1 MMEFANQVQRK
12 YDNKILA
19 IRSDNGT
26 EFKNYTLD
34 DFLGEEGIEHQYSTP
49 YTPQQN
55 GVAERKNRTL
65 IEAART
71 MMMEYKSNYNFWAEA
86 ISTACHATNRLYFR
100 KGLEKTP
107 YEILTG
113 NKPNVSYFKVF
124 GCKCYILVKDTR
136 LSKFDS
142 RAQEGIF
149 VGYATD
155 SHAYRVF
162 NKSSGRVVESCDV
175 TFDEDDRSL
184 EERSASFNLYNNL
197 KFNLN
202 LKINLDIYNNNQVQ
216 VHLNKLKNNI
226 HRKLVYLNTQHQ
238 VTKVKLQRNVT
249 TRRQLANFCAHHAFV
264 SRVEP
269 LKVDDALK
277 DPDWLNA
284 MQEELNNFKRNDVW
298 TLMKRPDHCRNVI
311 GTKWI
316 FKNKQ
321 DESGTV
327 IRNKARLVAQGYSQV
342 EGVDF
347 GETFAPVARL
357 ESIRILLAFASHHGF
372 KLQQMDVKSAF
383 LNGPL
388 HEEVYVKQPP
398 GFEDPH
404 FPDHVFKLKKAL
416 YGLKQAPRAWY
427 EHLKELLEDRGF
439 EVGKIDPTLFTK
451 KVNGELF
458 VCQLYVDDIIF
469 GSTNTKFNDEFAML
483 MTNRFEMSMMG
494 ELKYFLGFE
503 IKQMRQGTFIN
514 QAKYLQDMLKRFDMK
529 DAKGIGTPMQLKCQL
544 TLDEGG
550 KAVDTKL
557 YRSMI
562 GSLLYLCASRPDIML
577 SVARCLFCVT
587 MRAESR
593 SPTIR
598 CSVELWELIVHGHR
612 EPQDPTR
619 LTSTE
624 FYNRQLN
631 ASARDKIRSGINRK
645 LLDQVDDIV
654 SAKELW
660 DRIVVLQE
668 GTDLIQSALYETAKQ
683 EAYQFMIRDGESIF
697 DAYARLGA
705 LKVRVK
711 GLGVEKY
718 NDGFE
723 MNEAFIKSK
732 VIAMIAVKQEDT
744 NLGLNLQIMT
754 KSADLNSDD
763 LVSYVAANESMAK
776 AGKRLKAMN
785 RVDEASHNHE
795 ASHNL
800 ALKARADHE
809 SKEDY
814 EIEEDEEMT
823 STSDIA
829 TDFAF
834 FAKKYKAKFPMLLND
849 KKKKRTCYNCDEDN
863 HFANECPYEKRVDK
877 PKFIK
882 GVKPRLKPNPINDR
896 YKKNKG
902 RAFVGAE
909 YLSDEEEEDEEKE
922 AGVAGL
928 AYSKPGSLFTYDYS
942 KDYSTENDVGSSF
955 MARTTQDDDSDDSP
969 SSPIIGSCLMARET
983 KVMEPPPSLS
993 SVLDDEN
1000 EDQEE
1005 LTMLKELYDVRCT
1018 LRGEALVKFDFLMD
1032 SLKEKDE
1039 SIEELEYQLNEKER
1053 RFNLLRQ
1060 ELKTERCIS
1069 QGLKQQIETYELDK
1083 VKDLETIDRAQLL
1096 TQELNASKEE
1106 LEVAHASLTRDL
1118 DHLERANKLVKDEL
1132 KKLGEN
1138 HDLLQESYK
1147 KALGSMKDPIDVE
1160 KLACSSIS
1168 FTSEHAK
1175 LVEEHVRLQ
1184 EELSLHVETNAYLES
1199 LVTKYGLDY
1208 HPNESSCEQASI
1220 LEENVRLTKELAKF
1234 TTAKNKMGLD
1244 DLLSKQ
1250 RSNNQKYGLGYTP
1263 KSHKKNNYKKEK
1275 PAQDKNKKVTNNG
1288 KASKG
1293 KATSGARTG
1302 PNDHYAL
1309 FVDYYGDVYANYV
1322 GPPNGY
1328 AYREYSIWGYS
1339 SGGPKWVFDSGCT
1352 NHMTGGKGVLDQ
1364 FIEDIHKKSSITFG
1378 DNSKGKVLG
1387 YGKVA
1392 ISKDLCLETVMLVE
1406 HLGYN
1411 LLSIYHLADAGY
1423 NSYFTKYYVQ
1433 VFRSDNLKLVLV
1445 GFVENNLYVVD
1456 LSKESPSFST
1466 CLMAAKH
1473 DEGWL
1478 WHRRL
1483 GHVNMRNLKQLLKG
1497 EHIVGL
1503 TGVSFE
1509 KDRVC
1514 SACVAGKQLKK
1525 KHPIKSIVTTSRPLE
1540 LLHLDLFGPSHYD
1553 TLGGSKYGLVI
1564 VDDYSRYSWV
1574 FLLKSKDETHRE
1586 FITFAKK
1593 AQRMYESEIKA
1604 IRTDNGTEFKNYTMQ
1619 EFVDDEGIKHEFSAP
1634 YTPQQNGV
1642 VERKNRTIIE
1652 MARTMLSEFN
1662 SPHNFWGEAI
1672 STAVHY
1678 SNRLFLRPLHNKTP
1692 YELLTGNKPN
1702 VMYIRVFGCKCLV
1715 KNNKGKLGKFE
1726 TRTIEGIFV
1735 GYAENSHAYRY
1746 YNRSSGTIEVS
1757 CDVVFLE
1764 DNGSQVEQVVPCV
1777 AGNDVDPSSAIKH
1790 MGIGHIRPMEVHNDD
1805 QDDGV
1810 DVSSTPQ
1817 VEPSSTQAEPS
1828 SATQEPPSTQ
1838 DESQSEEQEE
1848 DPHSMEQDHDDDQE
1862 TSSTHDQAQVVPH
1875 DQVLARDEFIDHEGT
1890 IRKIKA
1896 ATRASDMKVDQVLGS
1911 WSGEPPRGNVAKRGR
1926 MADPPRR
1933 SSSRAPPQA
1942 QQGTDTGSSA
1952 RGRTKSVAT
1961 KHKDKNVVQEDD
1973 EVVPTINVG
1982 AANRLEWQEWR
1993 TLNPYRFEKPTY
2005 TRSDKAFWT
2014 NTQAALWE
2022 GFYDSHEFMKHGNI
2036 VSPKAINPEELALH
2050 EATKYRFVVQTLR
2063 SLGLYDLVCLKPDDT
2078 QDDPTFCPLLVRQ
2091 FHCTVFFHDDE
2102 DRTLTWM
2109 TGKTK
2114 YSCSY
2119 SQFRAAMGCGD
2130 DSDPGYKIHSR
2141 SRLTRGDISFCYPPN
2156 PTPGPP
2162 TISGMYYS
2170 YLVLAKLFREN
2181 LISKS
2186 GDHSEVRNYH
2196 LNLMYYC
2203 HPDRVRKIDG
2213 CDLIYCEL
2221 KRAIMDR
2228 MTPNYAQYVQRL
2240 INYIVPAPRNVIGE
2254 KVIMDP
2260 FRFPIQEATRPDVPS
2275 MMPTTER
2282 RSKAHHDHD
2291 ASSSHSRRSQHGA
2304 ARFFTCLFQMC
2315 KRSHDVAHQTLTM
2328 TQETRR
2334 RQNEFMASRNHFV
2347 PPPGPEMEPVI
2358 APQWE
2363 MPPLTDE
2370 MLQNFDFS
2378 VYAHGALPRPARAPP
2393 ADYADDDEGN
2403 DDAGDDDAGDDDARE
2418 SSSSLGFGHY

>member
-1 MMEFANQVQRK
+1 MDKLFEGLDEDSNLSVKEMKSRFLAYEAEKKKKEDELQNQMAEMTAMLK
-12 YDNKILA
+12 NLTA
-19 IRSDNGT
+19 GGT
-26 EFKNYTLD
+26 SSGASVSKESYHD
-34 DFLGEEGIEHQYSTP
+34 
-49 YTPQQN
+49 
-55 GVAERKNRTL
+55 V
-65 IEAART
+65 
-71 MMMEYKSNYNFWAEA
+71 NYNYPRNT
-86 ISTACHATNRLYFR
+86 SPMPH
-100 KGLEKTP
+100 
-107 YEILTG
+107 
-113 NKPNVSYFKVF
+113 
-124 GCKCYILVKDTR
+124 
-136 LSKFDS
+136 
-142 RAQEGIF
+142 
-149 VGYATD
+149 
-155 SHAYRVF
+155 
-162 NKSSGRVVESCDV
+162 
-175 TFDEDDRSL
+175 
-184 EERSASFNLYNNL
+184 
-197 KFNLN
+197 
-202 LKINLDIYNNNQVQ
+202 IN
-216 VHLNKLKNNI
+216 H
-226 HRKLVYLNTQHQ
+226 
-238 VTKVKLQRNVT
+238 
-249 TRRQLANFCAHHAFV
+249 
-264 SRVEP
+264 
-269 LKVDDALK
+269 
-277 DPDWLNA
+277 
-284 MQEELNNFKRNDVW
+284 
-298 TLMKRPDHCRNVI
+298 
-311 GTKWI
+311 
-316 FKNKQ
+316 
-321 DESGTV
+321 SGTV
-327 IRNKARLVAQGYSQV
+327 PHYDGTH
-342 EGVDF
+342 F
-347 GETFAPVARL
+347 P
-357 ESIRILLAFASHHGF
+357 HW
-372 KLQQMDVKSAF
+372 KSAMES
-383 LNGPL
+383 
-388 HEEVYVKQPP
+388 H
-398 GFEDPH
+398 
-404 FPDHVFKLKKAL
+404 
-416 YGLKQAPRAWY
+416 
-427 EHLKELLEDRGF
+427 
-439 EVGKIDPTLFTK
+439 I
-451 KVNGELF
+451 
-458 VCQLYVDDIIF
+458 
-469 GSTNTKFNDEFAML
+469 
-483 MTNRFEMSMMG
+483 
-494 ELKYFLGFE
+494 
-503 IKQMRQGTFIN
+503 
-514 QAKYLQDMLKRFDMK
+514 
-529 DAKGIGTPMQLKCQL
+529 
-544 TLDEGG
+544 
-550 KAVDTKL
+550 
-557 YRSMI
+557 RS
-562 GSLLYLCASRPDIML
+562 
-577 SVARCLFCVT
+577 
-587 MRAESR
+587 
-593 SPTIR
+593 
-598 CSVELWELIVHGHR
+598 CSVELWELIVHGYP

-909 YLSDEEEEDEEKE
+909 YLYDEEEEDEEKE

-1293 KATSGARTG
+1293 KATSGAHTG

-1352 NHMTGGKGVLDQ
+1352 NHMTGGK
-1364 FIEDIHKKSSITFG
+1364 
-1378 DNSKGKVLG
+1378 
-1387 YGKVA
+1387 
-1392 ISKDLCLETVMLVE
+1392 
-1406 HLGYN
+1406 
-1411 LLSIYHLADAGY
+1411 
-1423 NSYFTKYYVQ
+1423 
-1433 VFRSDNLKLVLV
+1433 
-1445 GFVENNLYVVD
+1445 
-1456 LSKESPSFST
+1456 
-1466 CLMAAKH
+1466 
-1473 DEGWL
+1473 
-1478 WHRRL
+1478 
-1483 GHVNMRNLKQLLKG
+1483 
-1497 EHIVGL
+1497 
-1503 TGVSFE
+1503 
-1509 KDRVC
+1509 
-1514 SACVAGKQLKK
+1514 AGKQLKK

-1652 MARTMLSEFN
+1652 MARTM
-1662 SPHNFWGEAI
+1662 
-1672 STAVHY
+1672 
-1678 SNRLFLRPLHNKTP
+1678 
-1692 YELLTGNKPN
+1692 
-1702 VMYIRVFGCKCLV
+1702 
-1715 KNNKGKLGKFE
+1715 
-1726 TRTIEGIFV
+1726 
-1735 GYAENSHAYRY
+1735 Y

-1828 SATQEPPSTQ
+1828 SATQEPSSTQ

-1911 WSGEPPRGNVAKRGR
+1911 ISRGVVHEALVDPDWVIAMQEELECFTRNEVWSLVERPKDHRINVIGTKWVFKNKQDENGIVIRNKARLVAQGFAQIEGDERTDADFAPAAKRGR
-1926 MADPPRR
+1926 RSGVPPRR
-1933 SSSRAPPQA
+1933 STGRAPQTT
-1942 QQGTDTGSSA
+1942 GGSSTG
-1952 RGRTKSVAT
+1952 GRIKRSAN
-1961 KHKDKNVVQEDD
+1961 KRKDKQAAQDGD
-1973 EVVPTINVG
+1973 EVLPDFHVG
-1982 AANRLEWQEWR
+1982 SVHIGAWRRLRES
-1993 TLNPYRFEKPTY
+1993 NPYRFEEPTY
-2005 TRSDKAFWT
+2005 TGGDQFFWT
-2014 NTQAALWE
+2014 NTQQVMWE
-2022 GFYDSHEFMKHGNI
+2022 EFYDSREYMKKGTI
-2036 VSPKAINPEELALH
+2036 VMPKAIKDVIGMY
-2050 EATKYRFVVQTLR
+2050 EATKFRFVVATLR
-2063 SLGLYDLVCLKPDDT
+2063 RMGLYDLMCLT
-2078 QDDPTFCPLLVRQ
+2078 PTDGCYCPTLVRQ
-2091 FHCTVFFHDDE
+2091 FHCTVFFHDDAA
-2102 DRTLTWM
+2102 RTMTWM
-2109 TGKTK
+2109 TGKQK
-2114 YSCSY
+2114 YTCNYLDFCEALGFGGGRTSGFKIY
-2119 SQFRAAMGCGD
+2119 SQQKFN
-2130 DSDPGYKIHSR
+2130 
-2141 SRLTRGDISFCYPPN
+2141 RGDIAGCYPPE

-2170 YLVLAKLFREN
+2170 YLLLAKLFRET

-2186 GDHSEVRNYH
+2186 GDTSECRAYH

-2203 HPDRVRKIDG
+2203 LPEHRQPIDG

-2221 KRAIMDR
+2221 RR
-2228 MTPNYAQYVQRL
+2228 CVRERLTPNLAQYVQLL
-2240 INYIVPAPRNVIGE
+2240 INKVVPAPLNTLGE
-2254 KVIMDP
+2254 RVRM
-2260 FRFPIQEATRPDVPS
+2260 EAFKIPAQGDNPDVPE
-2275 MMPTTER
+2275 MMPSER
-2282 RSKAHHDHD
+2282 RSKARHDH
-2291 ASSSHSRRSQHGA
+2291 ASSSSSRRPQRGV
-2304 ARFFTCLFQMC
+2304 ARFFSRLWQMC
-2315 KRSHDVAHQTLTM
+2315 KTTHDVAHQSLSLN
-2328 TQETRR
+2328 QETRR
-2334 RQNEFMASRNHFV
+2334 RQNEFMAARNV
-2347 PPPGPEMEPVI
+2347 PIPPPGPELEPVH
-2358 APQWE
+2358 AQDWE

-2370 MLQNFDFS
+2370 MFQNFDPSLYFGGS
-2378 VYAHGALPRPARAPP
+2378 FAHAPP
-2393 ADYADDDEGN
+2393 ADDDDEE
-2403 DDAGDDDAGDDDARE
+2403 DDDGNEDDDEEDDDEDDDDEDDDGDGDGNSPSAVPH
-2418 SSSSLGFGHY
+2418 FY

>member
-1 MMEFANQVQRK
+1 MSSQLSSGGAPIHRFGGR
-12 YDNKILA
+12 L
-19 IRSDNGT
+19 
-26 EFKNYTLD
+26 
-34 DFLGEEGIEHQYSTP
+34 
-49 YTPQQN
+49 
-55 GVAERKNRTL
+55 
-65 IEAART
+65 EACGWGNTRGDAGDL
-71 MMMEYKSNYNFWAEA
+71 KEA
-86 ISTACHATNRLYFR
+86 VPPRISRRSTA
-100 KGLEKTP
+100 
-107 YEILTG
+107 
-113 NKPNVSYFKVF
+113 
-124 GCKCYILVKDTR
+124 
-136 LSKFDS
+136 
-142 RAQEGIF
+142 
-149 VGYATD
+149 
-155 SHAYRVF
+155 
-162 NKSSGRVVESCDV
+162 
-175 TFDEDDRSL
+175 DD
-184 EERSASFNLYNNL
+184 
-197 KFNLN
+197 
-202 LKINLDIYNNNQVQ
+202 DG
-216 VHLNKLKNNI
+216 
-226 HRKLVYLNTQHQ
+226 
-238 VTKVKLQRNVT
+238 
-249 TRRQLANFCAHHAFV
+249 TRR
-264 SRVEP
+264 P
-269 LKVDDALK
+269 
-277 DPDWLNA
+277 
-284 MQEELNNFKRNDVW
+284 
-298 TLMKRPDHCRNVI
+298 
-311 GTKWI
+311 G
-316 FKNKQ
+316 
-321 DESGTV
+321 
-327 IRNKARLVAQGYSQV
+327 QV
-342 EGVDF
+342 
-347 GETFAPVARL
+347 P
-357 ESIRILLAFASHHGF
+357 
-372 KLQQMDVKSAF
+372 
-383 LNGPL
+383 
-388 HEEVYVKQPP
+388 
-398 GFEDPH
+398 
-404 FPDHVFKLKKAL
+404 
-416 YGLKQAPRAWY
+416 
-427 EHLKELLEDRGF
+427 
-439 EVGKIDPTLFTK
+439 
-451 KVNGELF
+451 
-458 VCQLYVDDIIF
+458 
-469 GSTNTKFNDEFAML
+469 
-483 MTNRFEMSMMG
+483 
-494 ELKYFLGFE
+494 
-503 IKQMRQGTFIN
+503 
-514 QAKYLQDMLKRFDMK
+514 
-529 DAKGIGTPMQLKCQL
+529 
-544 TLDEGG
+544 
-550 KAVDTKL
+550 
-557 YRSMI
+557 
-562 GSLLYLCASRPDIML
+562 
-577 SVARCLFCVT
+577 
-587 MRAESR
+587 
-593 SPTIR
+593 R
-598 CSVELWELIVHGHR
+598 CSVELWEIIVHGYR
-612 EPQDPTR
+612 EPQDPIR

-645 LLDQVDDIV
+645 LLDQVNDID

-683 EAYQFMIRDGESIF
+683 EAHQFMIRDGESVA

-705 LKVRVK
+705 LRVRVK

-744 NLGLNLQIMT
+744 NLALNLQIMT

-763 LVSYVAANESMAK
+763 LVSYVAANENMAK
-776 AGKRLKAMN
+776 AGKRLMAMN

-795 ASHNL
+795 GSHNL
-800 ALKARADHE
+800 ALKARADHG

-814 EIEEDEEMT
+814 EIEEEEEMT

-849 KKKKRTCYNCDEDN
+849 KKKRTCYNCDEDS

-877 PKFIK
+877 PRFIK

-909 YLSDEEEEDEEKE
+909 YLSDDEEEDEEKE

-928 AYSKPGSLFTYDYS
+928 AFSKPGSLFTYDYS

-969 SSPIIGSCLMARET
+969 SSTIVGSCLMARET

-1000 EDQEE
+1000 ENQEE
-1005 LTMLKELYDVRCT
+1005 LIVLKELYDVRCT

-1039 SIEELEYQLNEKER
+1039 SIEELEYHLNEKER

-1083 VKDLETIDRAQLL
+1083 VKDLETIDRAQSL
-1096 TQELNASKEE
+1096 TQVLHTSKEE

-1138 HDLLQESYK
+1138 HDLLQETYT
-1147 KALGSMKDPIDVE
+1147 KALESMKDPIVVE
-1160 KLACSSIS
+1160 KHASSPTS

-1250 RSNNQKYGLGYTP
+1250 RSNNQKFGLGYVP
-1263 KSHKKNNYKKEK
+1263 KSHKKKNYNKEK

-1293 KATSGARTG
+1293 KATSGDRTG

-1352 NHMTGGKGVLDQ
+1352 NHMTGGRGVLDQ
-1364 FIEDIHKKSSITFG
+1364 FIEDINKKSSITFG

-1406 HLGYN
+1406 SLGYN

-1423 NSYFTKYYVQ
+1423 NSYFTNYCVK

-1445 GFVENNLYVVD
+1445 GYVENNLYVVD
-1456 LSKESPSFST
+1456 LSKESSSHST
-1466 CLMAAKH
+1466 CLMATKH

-1503 TGVSFE
+1503 TGISFE

-1525 KHPIKSIVTTSRPLE
+1525 RHPIKSIVTTSRPLE

-1586 FITFAKK
+1586 FIVFAKK

-1604 IRTDNGTEFKNYTMQ
+1604 IRTDNGTEFKNYTMR

-1746 YNRSSGTIEVS
+1746 YNRSTGTIEVS
-1757 CDVVFLE
+1757 CDVEFLE
-1764 DNGSQVEQVVPCV
+1764 DNGSQVEQFDPCV
-1777 AGNDVDPSSAIKH
+1777 AGNDDDPSSAIKH
-1790 MGIGHIRPMEVHNDD
+1790 MGIGHIRPMEIHSDD
-1805 QDDGV
+1805 QDDGIE
-1810 DVSSTPQ
+1810 VSSTAQ

-1828 SATQEPPSTQ
+1828 SATQEPSSTQ
-1838 DESQSEEQEE
+1838 DESHSEEQEE
-1848 DPHSMEQDHDDDQE
+1848 SPHPTEQDHDDDQE

-1875 DQVLARDEFIDHEGT
+1875 DQALARDEFIDHEGT

-1896 ATRASDMKVDQVLGS
+1896 ATRASDMKVDHVLGS
-1911 WSGEPPRGNVAKRGR
+1911 ISRGVVTRRHHALLITYCQHHAFVSSFEPLKVHEALVDPDWVIAMQEELECFTRNEVWSLVERPKDHRINVIGTKWVFKNKQDENGIVIRNKARLVAQGFAQIEGMDFEDTFAPVARLEAIRLLLAFASFHNFKLYQMDVKSAFLNGPLKETAYVAQPPGFEDPCRPNHVYLLHKALYGLKQAPRAWYEFLRDFLLHDGFCMGTVDSTLFTKRVKGGGLFICQIYVDDIIFGGTNPNHNKAFELLMTRKFEMSMMGELKFFLGFQVRQLAKGTFISQEKYVKDMLKKFNMTNASPMKTPMPVKGQLGSCDGEKDVDIKKIWAQLHTSTDPVTSPVNRPLNRPARPAGNRLVRSAARLDR
-1926 MADPPRR
+1926 PVRR
-1933 SSSRAPPQA
+1933 IA
-1942 QQGTDTGSSA
+1942 QFFAQSHQYTWIYAMFFGFPLIDDMYAYPTAILLYFLIHSSA
-1952 RGRTKSVAT
+1952 GGRTKSVGG
-1961 KHKDKNVVQEDD
+1961 KKKDKHAAQEDD
-1973 EVVPTINVG
+1973 EIVPTFNVG
-1982 AANRLEWQEWR
+1982 NANRVEWQEMR
-1993 TLNPYRFEKPTY
+1993 TVNPYRFEQRTY
-2005 TRSDKAFWT
+2005 TRGDKFFWT
-2014 NTQAALWE
+2014 KTQAALWD
-2022 GFYDSHEFMKHGNI
+2022 GYYDSHEFMKNGDI
-2036 VSPKAINPEELALH
+2036 VSPKAINPDELALH
-2050 EATKYRFVVQTLR
+2050 EATKYRFVVETLKGM
-2063 SLGLYDLVCLKPDDT
+2063 GLYDLVCLKPDD
-2078 QDDPTFCPLLVRQ
+2078 QQEDPTFCPLLVRQ

-2102 DRTLTWM
+2102 DRTITWM
-2109 TGKTK
+2109 TGKDK
-2114 YSCSY
+2114 YSCTY
-2119 SQFRAAMGCGD
+2119 SQFRAAMGCGG
-2130 DSDPGYKIHSR
+2130 DSAPGYKIHSR
-2141 SRLTRGDISFCYPPN
+2141 SKLTKGDISFCYPAN

-2170 YLVLAKLFREN
+2170 YLVLAKMFRES

-2186 GDHSEVRNYH
+2186 GDTSEVRNYH

-2213 CDLIYCEL
+2213 CDLIHCEL
-2221 KRAIMDR
+2221 KRAVMDR

-2240 INYIVPAPRNVIGE
+2240 INYIVPAPLNVLGE
-2254 KVIMDP
+2254 RVIMDP
-2260 FRFPIQEATRPDVPS
+2260 FRIPTQEATRPDVPS
-2275 MMPTTER
+2275 MMPSTER
-2282 RSKAHHDHD
+2282 RSKEHHDHD
-2291 ASSSHSRRSQHGA
+2291 ASSSYSRRSKHGA
-2304 ARFFTCLFQMC
+2304 ARFFSSMWQMC
-2315 KRSHDVAHQTLTM
+2315 KNTNDVAHQSLTVN
-2328 TQETRR
+2328 QETRR
-2334 RQNEFMASRNHFV
+2334 RQNEFMASRNHPV
-2347 PPPGPEMEPVI
+2347 PPSGPEMEPVV

-2363 MPPLTDE
+2363 MPLLTDE
-2370 MLQNFDFS
+2370 MIQNFDFS
-2378 VYAHGALPRPARAPP
+2378 MYAHGALPPRTARAPTP
-2393 ADYADDDEGN
+2393 ADDDGDEVEG
-2403 DDAGDDDAGDDDARE
+2403 DAAARGDGE
-2418 SSSSLGFGHY
+2418 SSYSTGHEFY

>member
-1 MMEFANQVQRK
+1 MEEPADPVCDRSTGPLTGGSGAPSGRPGGNRAATGHQPEKHQDDAKELRS
-12 YDNKILA
+12 L
-19 IRSDNGT
+19 IRSDRP
-26 EFKNYTLD
+26 LD
-34 DFLGEEGIEHQYSTP
+34 
-49 YTPQQN
+49 
-55 GVAERKNRTL
+55 
-65 IEAART
+65 
-71 MMMEYKSNYNFWAEA
+71 
-86 ISTACHATNRLYFR
+86 
-100 KGLEKTP
+100 
-107 YEILTG
+107 
-113 NKPNVSYFKVF
+113 
-124 GCKCYILVKDTR
+124 
-136 LSKFDS
+136 
-142 RAQEGIF
+142 RA
-149 VGYATD
+149 V
-155 SHAYRVF
+155 R
-162 NKSSGRVVESCDV
+162 
-175 TFDEDDRSL
+175 
-184 EERSASFNLYNNL
+184 
-197 KFNLN
+197 
-202 LKINLDIYNNNQVQ
+202 
-216 VHLNKLKNNI
+216 
-226 HRKLVYLNTQHQ
+226 
-238 VTKVKLQRNVT
+238 
-249 TRRQLANFCAHHAFV
+249 
-264 SRVEP
+264 
-269 LKVDDALK
+269 
-277 DPDWLNA
+277 
-284 MQEELNNFKRNDVW
+284 
-298 TLMKRPDHCRNVI
+298 
-311 GTKWI
+311 
-316 FKNKQ
+316 
-321 DESGTV
+321 
-327 IRNKARLVAQGYSQV
+327 
-342 EGVDF
+342 
-347 GETFAPVARL
+347 
-357 ESIRILLAFASHHGF
+357 
-372 KLQQMDVKSAF
+372 
-383 LNGPL
+383 
-388 HEEVYVKQPP
+388 
-398 GFEDPH
+398 
-404 FPDHVFKLKKAL
+404 
-416 YGLKQAPRAWY
+416 
-427 EHLKELLEDRGF
+427 
-439 EVGKIDPTLFTK
+439 
-451 KVNGELF
+451 
-458 VCQLYVDDIIF
+458 
-469 GSTNTKFNDEFAML
+469 
-483 MTNRFEMSMMG
+483 
-494 ELKYFLGFE
+494 
-503 IKQMRQGTFIN
+503 
-514 QAKYLQDMLKRFDMK
+514 
-529 DAKGIGTPMQLKCQL
+529 
-544 TLDEGG
+544 
-550 KAVDTKL
+550 
-557 YRSMI
+557 
-562 GSLLYLCASRPDIML
+562 
-577 SVARCLFCVT
+577 SVARST
-587 MRAESR
+587 G
-593 SPTIR
+593 
-598 CSVELWELIVHGHR
+598 CSVELWEIILHGYR

-668 GTDLIQSALYETAKQ
+668 GTDLIQSSLYETAKQ
-683 EAYQFMIRDGESIF
+683 EAYQFMIRDGESVF

-705 LKVRVK
+705 LKVRIK
-711 GLGVEKY
+711 GLGAEKY

-744 NLGLNLQIMT
+744 NIGLNLQIMT

-763 LVSYVAANESMAK
+763 LVSYVAANENMAK

-800 ALKARADHE
+800 ALKARADHGGE
-809 SKEDY
+809 EEY

-823 STSDIA
+823 STSDIV

-834 FAKKYKAKFPMLLND
+834 FAKKYKGKLPMLLND
-849 KKKKRTCYNCDEDN
+849 KKKKRTCYNCDEDS

-896 YKKNKG
+896 YKRNKG

-928 AYSKPGSLFTYDYS
+928 AFSKPGSLFTYDYS

-955 MARTTQDDDSDDSP
+955 MARITQDDDSDDS
-969 SSPIIGSCLMARET
+969 SSSTTIGSCLMARET

-993 SVLDDEN
+993 SVLDNEAEN
-1000 EDQEE
+1000 QDE
-1005 LTMLKELYDVRCT
+1005 LTVLKELYNVRCT

-1039 SIEELEYQLNEKER
+1039 SIEELEYHLNDKER

-1083 VKDLETIDRAQLL
+1083 VKDLETIERAQSL

-1132 KKLGEN
+1132 KKLGKN
-1138 HDLLQESYK
+1138 HDLLQESYS
-1147 KALGSMKDPIDVE
+1147 KALESMNDSIVDKNV
-1160 KLACSSIS
+1160 ASSS
-1168 FTSEHAK
+1168 TTFTSEHAK
-1175 LVEEHVRLQ
+1175 LVAEHVRLQ
-1184 EELSLHVETNAYLES
+1184 EELSLHVETNTYLES
-1199 LVTKYGLDY
+1199 LVTKYGLNY
-1208 HPNESSCEQASI
+1208 YPNESACEQATT
-1220 LEENVRLTKELAKF
+1220 LEENVRLKKELAKF
-1234 TTAKNKMGLD
+1234 TTTKSKMGLD

-1250 RSNNQKYGLGYTP
+1250 RSNNQKYGLGYAP
-1263 KSHKKNNYKKEK
+1263 KPYKKNNYKKEK
-1275 PAQDKNKKVTNNG
+1275 PAQEKNKKVTNVG
-1288 KASKG
+1288 KAPKG
-1293 KATSGARTG
+1293 KATSGDRTG
-1302 PNDHYAL
+1302 PNNHYAL

-1322 GPPNGY
+1322 GPRNGY
-1328 AYREYSIWGYS
+1328 AYRG
-1339 SGGPKWVFDSGCT
+1339 
-1352 NHMTGGKGVLDQ
+1352 
-1364 FIEDIHKKSSITFG
+1364 
-1378 DNSKGKVLG
+1378 
-1387 YGKVA
+1387 
-1392 ISKDLCLETVMLVE
+1392 
-1406 HLGYN
+1406 
-1411 LLSIYHLADAGY
+1411 
-1423 NSYFTKYYVQ
+1423 
-1433 VFRSDNLKLVLV
+1433 SDNLKLVLV
-1445 GFVENNLYVVD
+1445 GYVENNLYVVD
-1456 LSKESPSFST
+1456 LSKESPSPST

-1483 GHVNMRNLKQLLKG
+1483 GH
-1497 EHIVGL
+1497 
-1503 TGVSFE
+1503 

-1593 AQRMYESEIKA
+1593 AQRTYESEIKA

-1642 VERKNRTIIE
+1642 VERKNWTIIE

-1702 VMYIRVFGCKCLV
+1702 VTYIRVFGCKCLV

-1746 YNRSSGTIEVS
+1746 YNRSTGTIEVS

-1777 AGNDVDPSSAIKH
+1777 AGNDDDPSSAIKH
-1790 MGIGHIRPMEVHNDD
+1790 MGIGHIRPMEVHSDD
-1805 QDDGV
+1805 QGDGIE
-1810 DVSSTPQ
+1810 VSSSPQ
-1817 VEPSSTQAEPS
+1817 VEPSSTQVEPS
-1828 SATQEPPSTQ
+1828 SATQDVSSTQ
-1838 DESQSEEQEE
+1838 DEPHPEEQEE
-1848 DPHSMEQDHDDDQE
+1848 SPQPTEQDHDDDQE
-1862 TSSTHDQAQVVPH
+1862 TSSTHVQAQVVPH

-1896 ATRASDMKVDQVLGS
+1896 ATRASDMKVDLVLGSISKGVVHEALVDPDWVIAMQEELECFTRNEVWSLVERPKDHRINVIGTKWVFKNKQDEDGIVIRNKARLVAQGFAQIEGMDFEDTFAPVARLEAIRLLLAFASFHNFKLYQMDVKSAFLNGPLKETAYVAQPPGFEDPCRPNHVYLLHKALYGLKQAPRAWYEFLRDFLLQDGFCMGTVDSTLFTKRVKGGGLFICQIYVDDIIFGGTNPNHNKAFEQLMTRKFEMSMMGELKFFLGFQVRQLAKGTFISQEKYVKDMLKKFNMTNASPMKTPMPVKGQLGSCDGEKDVDIKIWSLARSTGRSTGRPGAWPGQPAAPPADPVHGPVNRSQTGQSGLLPGLTGLCAELPSFSHNFITTLEYMLCSCDFSLIDDMYAYPTTIPALSFSFTGS
-1911 WSGEPPRGNVAKRGR
+1911 WSGESETRGNVSKRGR
-1926 MADPPRR
+1926 ANPPRR
-1933 SSSRAPPQA
+1933 ASNRVPPPA
-1942 QQGTDTGSSA
+1942 QQGTDGGSSVG
-1952 RGRTKSVAT
+1952 GRTKSVAT
-1961 KHKDKNVVQEDD
+1961 KNKDKHVAQEDD
-1973 EVVPTINVG
+1973 EVVPTVNVG
-1982 AANRLEWQEWR
+1982 AANRLEWKAWR
-1993 TLNPYRFEKPTY
+1993 TVNPYRFAKPTY

-2014 NTQAALWE
+2014 NTQAVLWE
-2022 GFYDSHEFMKHGNI
+2022 GYYDSHEYMKHGNI
-2036 VSPKAINPEELALH
+2036 VSPKAINPAELALH
-2050 EATKYRFVVQTLR
+2050 EATKYRFVVQTLKN
-2063 SLGLYDLVCLKPDDT
+2063 LGVYDLVCLKPDET
-2078 QDDPTFCPLLVRQ
+2078 QDDPTYCPLLVRQ

-2114 YSCSY
+2114 YSCTY

-2130 DSDPGYKIHSR
+2130 DSNPGYRIHSR
-2141 SRLTRGDISFCYPPN
+2141 SRLTRGDISFCYPAN
-2156 PTPGPP
+2156 PTAGPP

-2186 GDHSEVRNYH
+2186 GDSSEVRNYH

-2221 KRAIMDR
+2221 KRAVMDR

-2240 INYIVPAPRNVIGE
+2240 INYIVPAPLNVIGE
-2254 KVIMDP
+2254 KVIMDAFKIP
-2260 FRFPIQEATRPDVPS
+2260 TQEATRPDVPS
-2275 MMPTTER
+2275 MMPTAER
-2282 RSKAHHDHD
+2282 RSKERHDHD
-2291 ASSSHSRRSQHGA
+2291 ASSSYSRRPKHGA
-2304 ARFFTCLFQMC
+2304 ARFFSSMWQMC
-2315 KRSHDVAHQTLTM
+2315 KNTNDVAHQSLALN
-2328 TQETRR
+2328 QETRR
-2334 RQNEFMASRNHFV
+2334 RQNEFMATRNVTV
-2347 PPPGPEMEPVI
+2347 PPPGPELAPVA

-2363 MPPLTDE
+2363 MPSITDE
-2370 MLQNFDFS
+2370 MIQNFDFS
-2378 VYAHGALPRPARAPP
+2378 MYAHGGLPPRTARTPTPPP
-2393 ADYADDDEGN
+2393 ADDDGDEDEVDSAAGDDDEG
-2403 DDAGDDDAGDDDARE
+2403 
-2418 SSSSLGFGHY
+2418 SYSTGHEFY

>member
-1 MMEFANQVQRK
+1 MDK
-12 YDNKILA
+12 L
-19 IRSDNGT
+19 
-26 EFKNYTLD
+26 FKGLD
-34 DFLGEEGIEHQYSTP
+34 DDSNLSVKEMKSRFLAYE
-49 YTPQQN
+49 
-55 GVAERKNRTL
+55 AEKKKKEDELQSQMAEMSVMLKN
-65 IEAART
+65 
-71 MMMEYKSNYNFWAEA
+71 
-86 ISTACHATNRLYFR
+86 
-100 KGLEKTP
+100 
-107 YEILTG
+107 LTTG
-113 NKPNVSYFKVF
+113 GAPS
-124 GCKCYILVKDTR
+124 GASG
-136 LSKFDS
+136 SK
-142 RAQEGIF
+142 
-149 VGYATD
+149 
-155 SHAYRVF
+155 
-162 NKSSGRVVESCDV
+162 
-175 TFDEDDRSL
+175 
-184 EERSASFNLYNNL
+184 ASFHEVNHDYPRNTSPMPH
-197 KFNLN
+197 
-202 LKINLDIYNNNQVQ
+202 IN
-216 VHLNKLKNNI
+216 H
-226 HRKLVYLNTQHQ
+226 
-238 VTKVKLQRNVT
+238 
-249 TRRQLANFCAHHAFV
+249 
-264 SRVEP
+264 
-269 LKVDDALK
+269 
-277 DPDWLNA
+277 
-284 MQEELNNFKRNDVW
+284 
-298 TLMKRPDHCRNVI
+298 
-311 GTKWI
+311 
-316 FKNKQ
+316 
-321 DESGTV
+321 SGTV
-327 IRNKARLVAQGYSQV
+327 
-342 EGVDF
+342 
-347 GETFAPVARL
+347 
-357 ESIRILLAFASHHGF
+357 
-372 KLQQMDVKSAF
+372 
-383 LNGPL
+383 
-388 HEEVYVKQPP
+388 
-398 GFEDPH
+398 PH
-404 FPDHVFKLKKAL
+404 FDGTHFPHWK
-416 YGLKQAPRAWY
+416 
-427 EHLKELLEDRGF
+427 
-439 EVGKIDPTLFTK
+439 
-451 KVNGELF
+451 
-458 VCQLYVDDIIF
+458 
-469 GSTNTKFNDEFAML
+469 S
-483 MTNRFEMSMMG
+483 SM
-494 ELKYFLGFE
+494 ESH
-503 IKQMRQGTFIN
+503 I
-514 QAKYLQDMLKRFDMK
+514 
-529 DAKGIGTPMQLKCQL
+529 
-544 TLDEGG
+544 
-550 KAVDTKL
+550 
-557 YRSMI
+557 RS
-562 GSLLYLCASRPDIML
+562 
-577 SVARCLFCVT
+577 
-587 MRAESR
+587 
-593 SPTIR
+593 
-598 CSVELWELIVHGHR
+598 CSVELWEIILHGYR
-612 EPQDPTR
+612 EPQDPDR

-668 GTDLIQSALYETAKQ
+668 GTDLIQSSLYETAKQ
-683 EAYQFMIRDGESIF
+683 EAYQFMIRDGESVF

-705 LKVRVK
+705 LKVRIK
-711 GLGVEKY
+711 GLGGEKY
-718 NDGFE
+718 NGGFE

-744 NLGLNLQIMT
+744 NIGLHLQIMT

-763 LVSYVAANESMAK
+763 LVSYVAANENMAK

-800 ALKARADHE
+800 ALKARADHGGE
-809 SKEDY
+809 EAY

-834 FAKKYKAKFPMLLND
+834 FAKKYKGKLPMLLND
-849 KKKKRTCYNCDEDN
+849 KKKKRTCYNCDEDS

-896 YKKNKG
+896 YKRNKG

-928 AYSKPGSLFTYDYS
+928 AFSKPGSLFTYDYS

-955 MARTTQDDDSDDSP
+955 MARITQDDDSDDS
-969 SSPIIGSCLMARET
+969 SSSTTIGSCLMARET

-993 SVLDDEN
+993 SVLDNEAEN
-1000 EDQEE
+1000 QDE
-1005 LTMLKELYDVRCT
+1005 LTVLKELYNVRCT

-1039 SIEELEYQLNEKER
+1039 SIEELEYHLNDKER

-1083 VKDLETIDRAQLL
+1083 VKDLETIERAQLL

-1132 KKLGEN
+1132 KKLGKN
-1138 HDLLQESYK
+1138 HDLLQESYS
-1147 KALGSMKDPIDVE
+1147 KALESMNDSIVDKNV
-1160 KLACSSIS
+1160 ASSS
-1168 FTSEHAK
+1168 TTFTSEHAK
-1175 LVEEHVRLQ
+1175 LVAEHVRLQ
-1184 EELSLHVETNAYLES
+1184 EELSLHVETNTYLES
-1199 LVTKYGLDY
+1199 LVTKYGLNY
-1208 HPNESSCEQASI
+1208 YPNESACEQATT
-1220 LEENVRLTKELAKF
+1220 LEENVRLKKELAKF
-1234 TTAKNKMGLD
+1234 TTTKSKMGLD

-1250 RSNNQKYGLGYTP
+1250 RSNNQKYGLGYVP
-1263 KSHKKNNYKKEK
+1263 KPYKKNNYKKEK
-1275 PAQDKNKKVTNNG
+1275 PAQEKNKKVTNDG
-1288 KASKG
+1288 KAPKG
-1293 KATSGARTG
+1293 KAASGDRTG
-1302 PNDHYAL
+1302 PNNHYAL

-1322 GPPNGY
+1322 GPRNGY
-1328 AYREYSIWGYS
+1328 AYRGYSIWGYS

-1352 NHMTGGKGVLDQ
+1352 NHMTGGRGVLDQ
-1364 FIEDIHKKSSITFG
+1364 FIEDINKKSSITFG

-1445 GFVENNLYVVD
+1445 GYVENNLYVVD
-1456 LSKESPSFST
+1456 LSKESPSLST

-1503 TGVSFE
+1503 TDISFE

-1593 AQRMYESEIKA
+1593 AQRTYESEIKA

-1702 VMYIRVFGCKCLV
+1702 VTYIRVFGCKCLV

-1746 YNRSSGTIEVS
+1746 YNRSTGTIEVS

-1777 AGNDVDPSSAIKH
+1777 AGNDDDPSSAIKH

-1810 DVSSTPQ
+1810 EVSSSPQ
-1817 VEPSSTQAEPS
+1817 VEPSSTQVEPS
-1828 SATQEPPSTQ
+1828 SATQDVSSTQ
-1838 DESQSEEQEE
+1838 DEPHPEEQEE
-1848 DPHSMEQDHDDDQE
+1848 SPQPTEQDHDDDQE
-1862 TSSTHDQAQVVPH
+1862 TSSTHVQAQVVPH

-1896 ATRASDMKVDQVLGS
+1896 ATRASDMKVDLVLGSISKGVVHEALVDPDWVIAMQEELECFTRNEVWSLVERPKDHRINVIGTKWVFKNKQDEDGIVIRNKARKFEMSMMGELKFFLGFQVRQLAKGTFISQEKYVKDMLKKFNMTNASPMKTPMPVKGQLGSCDGEKDVDIKIWSLARSTGRSTGRPGAWPGQPAAQPADPVHGPVNRSQTGQSGLLPGLTGLCAELPSFSHNFITTLEYILCSCDFSLIDDMYAYPTTIPALSFSFTGS
-1911 WSGEPPRGNVAKRGR
+1911 WSGESETRGNVSKRGR
-1926 MADPPRR
+1926 VNPPRR
-1933 SSSRAPPQA
+1933 ASNRVPPPA
-1942 QQGTDTGSSA
+1942 QQGTDGGSSVG
-1952 RGRTKSVAT
+1952 GRTKHVAT
-1961 KHKDKNVVQEDD
+1961 KNKDKHVAQEDD
-1973 EVVPTINVG
+1973 EVVPTVNVG
-1982 AANRLEWQEWR
+1982 AANRLEWKAWR
-1993 TLNPYRFEKPTY
+1993 TVNPYRFAKPTY

-2014 NTQAALWE
+2014 NTQAVLWE
-2022 GFYDSHEFMKHGNI
+2022 GYYDSHEFMKHGNI
-2036 VSPKAINPEELALH
+2036 VSPKAINPAELALH
-2050 EATKYRFVVQTLR
+2050 EATKYRFVVQTLKN
-2063 SLGLYDLVCLKPDDT
+2063 LGVYDLVCLKPDET
-2078 QDDPTFCPLLVRQ
+2078 QDDPTYCPLLVRQ

-2114 YSCSY
+2114 YSCTY

-2130 DSDPGYKIHSR
+2130 DSNPGYRIHSR
-2141 SRLTRGDISFCYPPN
+2141 SRLTRGDISFCYPAN
-2156 PTPGPP
+2156 PTAGPP

-2170 YLVLAKLFREN
+2170 YLVLAKMFREN

-2186 GDHSEVRNYH
+2186 GDSSEVRNYH

-2221 KRAIMDR
+2221 KRAVMDR

-2240 INYIVPAPRNVIGE
+2240 INYIVPAPLNAIGE
-2254 KVIMDP
+2254 KVIMDAFKIP
-2260 FRFPIQEATRPDVPS
+2260 TQEATRPDVPS

-2282 RSKAHHDHD
+2282 RSKERYDHD
-2291 ASSSHSRRSQHGA
+2291 ASSSYSRRPKHGA
-2304 ARFFTCLFQMC
+2304 ARFFSSMWQMC
-2315 KRSHDVAHQTLTM
+2315 KNTNDVAHQSLALN
-2328 TQETRR
+2328 QETRR
-2334 RQNEFMASRNHFV
+2334 RQNEFMATRNVTV
-2347 PPPGPEMEPVI
+2347 PPPGPELAPVA

-2363 MPPLTDE
+2363 MPSITDE
-2370 MLQNFDFS
+2370 MIQNFDFS
-2378 VYAHGALPRPARAPP
+2378 MYAHGGLPPRTARTPTPPP
-2393 ADYADDDEGN
+2393 ADDDGDEDEIDSAAGDDDEG
-2403 DDAGDDDAGDDDARE
+2403 
-2418 SSSSLGFGHY
+2418 SYSTGHEFY